1 MENTMFFVYA
11 DCKPDGTPFYIGKGN
26 ADRLN
31 KKPRVNRHHT
41 NICAKYPNWY
51 RGLAFMGNEQE
62 AFAKEIELIAK
73 YRAIIV
79 NRTNGGEGVSG
90 LTPWN
95 KGLPML
101 PHVKEILLK
110 AKLGKK
116 ASEETKRKMSEARI
130 GKSVNKGFKHTEE
143 TKAKM
148 SLASKSHIRTPEW
161 KQKIAESVKAN
172 WAKRKQG

>member
-1 MENTMFFVYA
+1 MFFVYV
-11 DCKPDGTPFYIGKGN
+11 DCKPNGTPFYIGKGN
-26 ADRLN
+26 LERLN
-31 KKPRVNRHHT
+31 KKSRVNRYHT
-41 NICAKYPNWY
+41 NICAKYPTWY
-51 RGLAFMGNEQE
+51 RGLAFMGNEQD
-62 AFAKEIELIAK
+62 AFLKEIELIAK
-73 YRAIIV
+73 YRAIVV

-101 PHVKEILLK
+101 PHVKDGLIK
-110 AKLGKK
+110 ANTRRK
-116 ASEETKRKMSEARI
+116 ASEETKKKMSLSRM
-130 GKSVNKGFKHTEE
+130 GKSIKKGFKHTDE

>member
-1 MENTMFFVYA
+1 MFFVYV
-11 DCKPDGTPFYIGKGN
+11 DCKPDGTPFYVGKGN

-31 KKPRVNRHHT
+31 KKKRVNRHHT
-41 NICAKYPNWY
+41 NICAKYPDWY
-51 RGLAFMGNEQE
+51 RGLAFMGNEQD
-62 AFAKEIELIAK
+62 AFNKEIELIAK
-73 YRAIIV
+73 YREIIV

-90 LTPWN
+90 ITPWN

-101 PHVKEILLK
+101 PHVKEILRN

-130 GKSVNKGFKHTEE
+130 GKSVNKGFKHTDE

-148 SLASKSHIRTPEW
+148 SIASKSHIRTPEW

>member
-1 MENTMFFVYA
+1 MFFVYV

-31 KKPRVNRHHT
+31 KKKRVNRHHT
-41 NICAKYPNWY
+41 NICAKYPDWY

-101 PHVKEILLK
+101 PHVKEMLLS

-116 ASEETKRKMSEARI
+116 ASEETKKKMSEAH
-130 GKSVNKGFKHTEE
+130 KGNSYAKGVKHTDE

-148 SLASKSHIRTPEW
+148 SQASKSHIRTPEW

>member
-1 MENTMFFVYA
+1 MNMFFVYA

-31 KKPRVNRHHT
+31 KKSRVNRHHT
-41 NICAKYPNWY
+41 NICAKYPSWY
-51 RGLAFMGNEQE
+51 RGLAFMGSEKE
-62 AFAKEIELIAK
+62 ALAKEIELIAK

-101 PHVKEILLK
+101 PHVKEILRN

-130 GKSVNKGFKHTEE
+130 GNTYAKGVKHTDE

>member
-1 MENTMFFVYA
+1 MFFVYV
-11 DCKPDGTPFYIGKGN
+11 DCKPDGTPFYIGKGLIN
-26 ADRLN
+26 RVYMKARKN
-31 KKPRVNRHHT
+31 KHHA

-51 RGLAFMGNEQE
+51 RGLAFMGNEKD

-73 YRAIIV
+73 YREIIV

-101 PHVKEILLK
+101 PYVKEILLN

-116 ASEETKRKMSEARI
+116 ASEETKRKMSEARK
-130 GKSVNKGFKHTEE
+130 GKSIKKGFKHTDE